1 MWLTKNLFSSIGKKG
16 LMAASGFFLA
26 LFLLAHLAGN
36 STSFVGRKAFNSYA
50 AHLHSLGVLI
60 KIFEVFLLTVFL
72 VHVLTGVT
80 LYLENFRSRPKRY
93 AISSKKERRIATLL
107 MPYTGLL
114 TFFFLLIHLA
124 NFRFARLQVPI
135 ADAVRQLLSR
145 PVFSLFYMLS
155 ITGLTFHISH
165 GLWSMFQSLGCN
177 HAKYNAFLEKGAVVV
192 SLLIGSV
199 FLLIPLLALTY
210 DGFLR

>member
-1 MWLTKNLFSSIGKKG
+1 MWLAENLFSSIGKKG
-16 LMAASGFFLA
+16 LMAVSGFFLA

-36 STSFVGRKAFNSYA
+36 STSFFGREVFNSYA
-50 AHLHSLGVLI
+50 AHLHSLDFLI
-60 KIFEVFLLTVFL
+60 KIFEVLLLTIFL
-72 VHVLTGVT
+72 VHVLTGIT

-93 AISSKKERRIATLL
+93 AVSNTKGRSIATLL

-124 NFRFARLQVPI
+124 NFRFARLQEPI

-145 PVFSLFYMLS
+145 PFFSLFYMLS

-165 GLWSMFQSLGCN
+165 GLWSFFQSLGCN
-177 HAKYNAFLEKGAVVV
+177 HPKYNPFLEKGAVVV
-192 SLLIGSV
+192 SLLIGSI

-210 DGFLR
+210 DGFLK